1 MICPNCKKQLPDD
14 SSFCDACGAEL
25 QSLEPSEVSASDNGR
40 KSAVRAIAIVAVVAI
55 AAVAMVSIVVVP
67 SLANRDEA
75 QEASS
80 MHETAAESTQ
90 EQPSAED
97 AALSSSAGGTD
108 SQEKGQKKDDVEAS
122 APSTSAPFWGVWIGA
137 SREEAQAN
145 EIARGATDKGLGAEV
160 VRSDDWGEL
169 NSETW
174 WCVTTGRY
182 SDESQAN
189 AALSAA
195 IGGGYTSAYVKYSG
209 EFIGSSSETAAV
221 SAPEQGALYD
231 CEYFSLAMPTSW
243 GEAWR
248 MDESAIETREAMRKA
263 DGSPVANYLY
273 TGAQEGAAVDGF
285 YVAVYN
291 FNIPSVPNNAQSFTS
306 SKATAMYVVNE
317 SLSESE
323 FEELCAS
330 FVAK

>member
-25 QSLEPSEVSASDNGR
+25 QSLEPSEVSASDNGC

-55 AAVAMVSIVVVP
+55 AVVAMVSIVVVS

-90 EQPSAED
+90 EQLSAED
-97 AALSSSAGGTD
+97 AVLSSSAGGTD

-160 VRSDDWGEL
+160 VQSDDWGEL

-182 SDESQAN
+182 GDESQAN

-195 IGGGYTSAYVKYSG
+195 IDGGYTSAYVKYSG
-209 EFIGSSSETAAV
+209 EFIGSSSETAAA
-221 SAPEQGALYD
+221 SAPEQGALSD

-248 MDESAIETREAMRKA
+248 MDESAIETREAVRKA

-291 FNIPSVPNNAQSFTS
+291 FNIPSVPNNARSFTS